1 MSLQPRPLVPLSS
14 GVPAASVALAP
25 SAVAD
30 PPNIPEPGSAG
41 AQGK

>member
-1 MSLQPRPLVPLSS
+1 MSLQPRSLVPLSI
-14 GVPAASVALAP
+14 GVHAVSIALAP